1 MSELVQT
8 EKVLKELIFNK
19 LSLCFHVESEVWSSC
34 RSRRID
40 LVAVHKSDVAYGYG
54 IGIEVKKFDSKT
66 GADIAK
72 WLQQAADY
80 SKLVWNTYG
89 RIMVIVAPQMSGYVF
104 EEGQLTDKG
113 HLKDGRPTPH
123 HNFSTF
129 LGQFNIGELQTYT
142 HTSYPDYRQHKRVR
156 IVFKGSPIWDETY
169 DVFNYD
175 AYNRVCKR

>member
-8 EKVLKELIFNK
+8 EKVLQELIFNK

-129 LGQFNIGELQTYT
+129 MGQFNIGELQTYT
-142 HTSYPDYRQHKRVR
+142 YTSYPDYRQHKRVR

>member
-66 GADIAK
+66 GADIAR

>member
-8 EKVLKELIFNK
+8 ERVLQELIFNK
-19 LSLCFHVESEVWSSC
+19 LSHCFHVESEVWSSC

-40 LVAVHKSDVAYGYG
+40 LVAVHKSDIAFGYG
-54 IGIEVKKFDSKT
+54 IGIEVKKFDAKT

-104 EEGQLTDKG
+104 EEGRLTDKG
-113 HLKDGRPTPH
+113 HIKDGRPTPH

-129 LGQFNIGELQTYT
+129 LGQFNIGELQTYI
-142 HTSYPDYRQHKRVR
+142 HTSYPDYKQHKRVR
-156 IVFKGSPIWDETY
+156 IVFKGSPIWDETH
-169 DVFNYD
+169 DEFNYD

>member
-8 EKVLKELIFNK
+8 EKVLQELIFNK

-156 IVFKGSPIWDETY
+156 IVFKGSPIWDET
-169 DVFNYD
+169 
-175 AYNRVCKR
+175 